1 MENRSRLMSNW
12 NSTKKKLKKRF
23 TFLTEEDLL
32 LQAGKQDEMLARL
45 ESKLGKNKQQLLRYI
60 TSL

>member
-1 MENRSRLMSNW
+1 MSNW
-12 NSTKKKLKKRF
+12 NTTKKKLKKRF

-45 ESKLGKNKQQLLRYI
+45 EVKLGKNKQQLLRYI